1 MATQREVSEHLGL
14 SVASISE
21 LIKKGVLPSKRG
33 RSPLDIDVCRH
44 SYIGYLRK
52 LAGYHKKK
60 RIRRHSRGENKTYK
74 GSSRQSRARS
84 VRIRGQTYTCNLS
97 SRYLG

>member
-21 LIKKGVLPSKRG
+21 LIKKGVLPAKRG

-52 LAGYHKKK
+52 LAGYHKKVDQETLQRK
-60 RIRRHSRGENKTYK
+60 KQDLQRLKQIK
-74 GSSRQSRARS
+74 QS
-84 VRIRGQTYTCNLS
+84 
-97 SRYLG
+97 